1 MKLHRLGLFAVW
13 ILSFQL
19 QSSFVFTKKAYPLI
33 VQSYLLV
40 KRHAA
45 NQPSFALNE
54 SFKEKDWDRYW
65 RHFPYAASAVKDIFN
80 ARNTS
85 PKEFSFIIKQTIN
98 WEYCCAFNTFYYP
111 QQDIAEFDDTLQR
124 QTWGL
129 AEKKRLH
136 WDIMKDGM
144 TTKQQ
149 HVLLVKGIIG
159 HELQHAFDRGQLLLL
174 LHSPVALHS
183 QDKKYQ
189 ILKELEHKADTYA
202 SQDPA
207 VLEALAKFF
216 MHLHLLHIKNQELDQ
231 ESKQHP
237 SCLERA
243 QYFFEL
249 SKLRTKK

>member
-1 MKLHRLGLFAVW
+1 MSL
-13 ILSFQL
+13 
-19 QSSFVFTKKAYPLI
+19 FTKRAAPL
-33 VQSYLLV
+33 VLRNYELLF
-40 KRHAA
+40 KRHVSQKAFKRSVKQA
-45 NQPSFALNE
+45 
-54 SFKEKDWDRYW
+54 FKEEDWNKNW
-65 RHFPYAASAVKDIFN
+65 HNFPYAASAVKDIFN
-80 ARNTS
+80 MRNTS
-85 PKEFSFIIKQTIN
+85 PKEFSFIIKPTIN
-98 WEYCCAFNTFYYP
+98 WEYCFAFNTFYYR
-111 QQDIAEFDDTLQR
+111 QEDIAEFDDTLQR
-124 QTWGL
+124 QALGH

-136 WDIMKDGM
+136 WNIMKDGM

-159 HELQHAFDRGQLLLL
+159 HELQHAFDRDQLLLL
-174 LHSPVALHS
+174 LHASVAFHS

-207 VLEALAKFF
+207 VLEVLAKFF
-216 MHLHLLHIKNQELDQ
+216 MHQHLLHIKNQELDQ

-249 SKLRTKK
+249 SKLRMKK